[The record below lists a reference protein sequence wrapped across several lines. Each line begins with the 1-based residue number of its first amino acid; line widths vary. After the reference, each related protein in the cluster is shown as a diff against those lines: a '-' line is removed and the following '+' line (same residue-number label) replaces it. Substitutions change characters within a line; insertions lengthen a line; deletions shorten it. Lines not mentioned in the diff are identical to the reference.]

1 MKLTILDYCN
11 ASVDIYD
18 VDTED
23 VDEEYLKRLGYK
35 SSECSWMVSN
45 DVNIHINETQRNNS
59 Q

>member
-23 VDEEYLKRLGYK
+23 VDEEYLKKLGYK
-35 SSECSWMVSN
+35 ASECSWMVSN
-45 DVNIHINETQRNNS
+45 DVNIHINERQRNNS

>member
-35 SSECSWMVSN
+35 ASECSWMVSN
-45 DVNIHINETQRNNS
+45 DVNIQRNETDKS
-59 Q
+59 KE

>member
-23 VDEEYLKRLGYK
+23 VNEEYLRRLGYRA
-35 SSECSWMVSN
+35 SECSWMVSN
-45 DVNIHINETQRNNS
+45 DVLICI
-59 Q
+59 

>member
-11 ASVDIYD
+11 ASVNIYD

-23 VDEEYLKRLGYK
+23 VDEEYLKGLEYK
-35 SSECSWMVSN
+35 ASECSWMVSN
-45 DVNIHINETQRNNS
+45 DVNIHLNEKQKNNS

>member
-23 VDEEYLKRLGYK
+23 VDEEYLKGLGYK
-35 SSECSWMVSN
+35 ASECSWMVSN
-45 DVNIHINETQRNNS
+45 DVNIHINER
-59 Q
+59 